1 MALAFDIRPLAYEA
15 LAPYAEVAI
24 LARLAAGTDPA
35 RFPRFTR
42 EAAASDGGA
51 ERCIVAGQQP
61 ALLTGPLYTF
71 LKAVSAIALAR
82 EVSSAGGAPV
92 RPLFWIASEDHD
104 VLEVNRVT
112 VNGRRFVHP
121 YAGEIA
127 RGRVPPV
134 ADIPLADAREP
145 LLAFLREALP
155 PTEFTP
161 WVMDLVA
168 GLDYASYATA
178 FASLMRALF
187 APWALALVEP
197 AELRARTAPV
207 LAGMV
212 ERWPE
217 LERALDEGAHAL
229 RAAGIDPPLEEPGLF
244 EIVAGKRVPVAIAD
258 GRAALSTAAVSLADA
273 ADEIRRRPNDFSA
286 GVALRPLCQDA
297 ALPVVATLG
306 GPTELAY
313 LWQIQPLYRV
323 MQIRPSR
330 LHPRISATFLE
341 PGVVRAAR
349 QAGFAPE
356 RILEALAEDES
367 PAAESSVA
375 SAIESRARE
384 LLAEIDRLGRADPPR
399 WLRTGRE
406 GIEGGVRRIAEGL
419 AEERRA
425 ATGLDRARREK
436 IRSAILPGGKL
447 QERGANPIEFLNRHG
462 PEFVARAV
470 ETLDPLARHHQI
482 VVIEEQA

>member
-1 MALAFDIRPLAYEA
+1 MALTFEIRPLAFEA
-15 LAPYAEVAI
+15 LAPYGEVAI
-24 LARLAAGTDPA
+24 LARPPA
-35 RFPRFTR
+35 FPRPAL
-42 EAAASDGGA
+42 EAPA
-51 ERCIVAGQQP
+51 EGFVVAGQQP
-61 ALLTGPLYTF
+61 GLLTGPLYAF

-82 EVSSAGGAPV
+82 TMAPV

-134 ADIPLADAREP
+134 SRIPLVDAREP

-178 FASLMRALF
+178 FAGLLRALF
-187 APWALALVEP
+187 ASWELASVEP
-197 AELRARTAPV
+197 EALRERTAPV
-207 LAGMV
+207 LAEMM
-212 ERWPE
+212 ERRPE
-217 LERALDEGAHAL
+217 LELALAEGARAL
-229 RAAGIDPPLEEPGLF
+229 RTAGIDPPLEETAFF
-244 EIVAGKRVPVAIAD
+244 EIVAGRRVPVTIED
-258 GRAALSTAAVSLADA
+258 GRAGLSTGRMPLAQAAA
-273 ADEIRRRPNDFSA
+273 EIRRRPHDFSPGA
-286 GVALRPLCQDA
+286 ALRPICQDA
-297 ALPVVATLG
+297 ALPVVVTLG
-306 GPTELAY
+306 GPSELAY

-323 MQIRPSR
+323 MGIRPSQ

-341 PGVVRAAR
+341 PAVARAAR
-349 QAGFAPE
+349 QAGLAPE
-356 RILEALAEDES
+356 RIFEALADEEPPADEDG
-367 PAAESSVA
+367 VA
-375 SAIESRARE
+375 TAIESRARE
-384 LLAEIDRLGRADPPR
+384 LLAEIDRIRREDPPR
-399 WLRTGRE
+399 WLRSGRAGVETGA
-406 GIEGGVRRIAEGL
+406 RRIVEAL

-425 ATGLDRARREK
+425 AAGLDRARRER
-436 IRSAILPGGKL
+436 IREAILPGGRL
-447 QERGANPIEFLNRHG
+447 QERGANVIEFLNRHG

-482 VVIEEQA
+482 VVIKEQT